1 MDLSTTD
8 SLKLNVMLASKPL
21 AVRIDESTMTV
32 HGLSEQGEI
41 RVALNPN
48 CRDDLYI
55 RRVRELISGHVLGS
69 PGGYPVYLRRWTR
82 MGQTRDDSLAQ
93 LLLLGEPEAVVAV
106 VHAPGLT
113 HEFARRAWWAM
124 PTAENARRMLERE
137 VVVQSPLGPEL
148 AAYLLEYLP
157 FETEPADMI
166 ETVRL
171 VLQPGLID
179 DAARLSLWQRS
190 RQKTA
195 FIVGFL
201 MGAPDDLPEPR
212 SERPDRVLHGPALE
226 ALEQAGNPVA
236 GLLLR
241 VLGAAGQ
248 SYLQACLQVMKKPP
262 NQDVVNLFL
271 DAVAGYFADLRP
283 CGAVEGDLEAFQA
296 RAAELVKD
304 PAGDTHLAAVLERVP
319 ELRDDLRAALVLSRL
334 GYPVVRP
341 VFSRTTAIGSL
352 MRRKLEPVFAP
363 LAGEFEKLT
372 RPSES

>member
-1 MDLSTTD
+1 
-8 SLKLNVMLASKPL
+8 
-21 AVRIDESTMTV
+21 
-32 HGLSEQGEI
+32 
-41 RVALNPN
+41 
-48 CRDDLYI
+48 
-55 RRVRELISGHVLGS
+55 
-69 PGGYPVYLRRWTR
+69 
-82 MGQTRDDSLAQ
+82 
-93 LLLLGEPEAVVAV
+93 
-106 VHAPGLT
+106 
-113 HEFARRAWWAM
+113 
-124 PTAENARRMLERE
+124 
-137 VVVQSPLGPEL
+137 
-148 AAYLLEYLP
+148 
-157 FETEPADMI
+157 
-166 ETVRL
+166 VRL